1 MVYVV
6 VALEDEICKAAVTA
20 RLSKKFP
27 FFLATTVALFS
38 PSHSTLAFLFRFPLV
53 RKLSSQA
60 SKVETL
66 DRKSGRLFV
75 WPSDFPR

>member
-38 PSHSTLAFLFRFPLV
+38 LPFYSG
-53 RKLSSQA
+53 LSFSFSLG
-60 SKVETL
+60 SKAL
-66 DRKSGRLFV
+66 
-75 WPSDFPR
+75 

>member
-27 FFLATTVALFS
+27 FFLATTVALF
-38 PSHSTLAFLFRFPLV
+38 FPLPFYSG
-53 RKLSSQA
+53 LSFSFSPG
-60 SKVETL
+60 SKAL
-66 DRKSGRLFV
+66 
-75 WPSDFPR
+75 